1 MFGRNKIATL
11 VAEFLGTGVLTLV
24 ILSVQRST
32 IGIPYFVA
40 LAAGLATATLVVALG
55 RATSAHLNPA
65 VTLALWTA
73 RQVRTL
79 EALALIAMQFL
90 GAWVAYYLYTFFVNS
105 SLQPIGGHYTSRV
118 LAAEAVGGLVL
129 GLGWAAAVYHNYLN
143 SYKAVA
149 VGAAYALAIIVAS
162 SASIGLINPAVALGV
177 RAWVWGTYVAGP
189 ILGAIVGV
197 NLYAWL
203 FAPRTALAVSS
214 ASSKPVVVE
223 KVKPARVEK
232 KSADTKSAKVS
243 TKKPARTTKKR

>member
-40 LAAGLATATLVVALG
+40 LAAGLAAATLIVALG
-55 RATSAHLNPA
+55 RVTSGHFNPA

-73 RQVRTL
+73 RQVRSID
-79 EALALIAMQFL
+79 ALVLIAMQLL
-90 GAWVAYYLYTFFVNS
+90 GAWLAYYLYTFFVNS
-105 SLQPIGGHYTSRV
+105 PLQPIGGHFTSRV

-129 GLGWAAAVYHNYLN
+129 GLGWAAAVYHQYLN
-143 SYKAVA
+143 TYKAAA
-149 VGAAYALAIIVAS
+149 VGAAYVLAIIVAS

-177 RAWVWGTYVAGP
+177 RSWVWGTYVAGP
-189 ILGAIVGV
+189 LLGAIVGV

-203 FAPRTALAVSS
+203 FAPNSALAVAGTSV
-214 ASSKPVVVE
+214 AKVPARKPVVVE
-223 KVKPARVEK
+223 KVKPARV
-232 KSADTKSAKVS
+232 
-243 TKKPARTTKKR
+243 TKKAAVKPAKKKR

>member
-1 MFGRNKIATL
+1 MFGRNKIAML

-40 LAAGLATATLVVALG
+40 LAAGLAAATLIVALG
-55 RATSAHLNPA
+55 RVTSAHLNPA

-73 RQVRTL
+73 RQVKTL
-79 EALALIAMQFL
+79 DALVLVAMQFL
-90 GAWVAYYLYTFFVNS
+90 GAWLAYYLYTFFVNS

-129 GLGWAAAVYHNYLN
+129 GLGWAAAAYHQYLN
-143 SYKAVA
+143 TYKAAA
-149 VGAAYALAIIVAS
+149 VGAAYVLAILVAS

-189 ILGAIVGV
+189 LLGAIIGV
-197 NLYAWL
+197 NLYGWL
-203 FAPRTALAVSS
+203 FAPRTALAVAPVSK
-214 ASSKPVVVE
+214 KPVVVE
-223 KVKPARVEK
+223 KVKPARVTK
-232 KSADTKSAKVS
+232 KAAV
-243 TKKPARTTKKR
+243 KPARVTKKK